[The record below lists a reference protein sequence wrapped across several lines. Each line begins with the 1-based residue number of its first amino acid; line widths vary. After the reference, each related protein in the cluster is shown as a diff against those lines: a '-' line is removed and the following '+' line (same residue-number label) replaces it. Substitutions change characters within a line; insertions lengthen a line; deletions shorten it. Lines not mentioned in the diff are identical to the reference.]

1 MVRKIVILLMLLTH
15 LHASDAYERNC
26 VGCHR
31 DLPTSLQRMFMNYLL
46 VYGGEKNMKAGLK
59 HYLQYPS
66 KHISVMSDLFIA
78 NYGIKSKTTLSSA
91 ELDEILDIYWDKFK
105 VFDKLK

>member
-1 MVRKIVILLMLLTH
+1 MILLTYLP
-15 LHASDAYERNC
+15 ASDVYERNC

-78 NYGIKSKTTLSSA
+78 NYGIKNKTTLSSE
-91 ELDEILDIYWDKFK
+91 ELDKALDIYWDKFK

>member
-1 MVRKIVILLMLLTH
+1 MVRKIVILLIVFTYLN
-15 LHASDAYERNC
+15 ASDAYERNC

-78 NYGIKSKTTLSSA
+78 NYGTKRKTTLSSA

-105 VFDKLK
+105 VFNKLK